1 MAIIDIVGYLNTE
14 TTISFKQNT
23 ENGYVTLK
31 PFLPILDQL
40 NDFDQ
45 DDTTNSTFT
54 IDSKKLQDSNE
65 SDIDSSKENSL
76 LTKFGVLVD
85 TDANGDKWITGDK
98 AILILKKSNLFELF
112 KDKLQSDQSHS
123 SSIKDGEV
131 EDSENDDNN
140 TNNNKLNPESITASA
155 TKRGKD
161 SPQLDHQRELGS
173 PLKKMKLSHLSNKLD
188 SLADVDLDSNKL
200 VVDSLNDNVHDEAND
215 NNNAIPLFKH
225 DLDFDI
231 IKTPLSIQR
240 TRTSST
246 VMDKDERMK
255 LETFLQKL
263 LFPSDENDETSSFT
277 SIESLLQELD
287 VMFPHVSLNLNIPV
301 DEHGNTP
308 LHWLT
313 SIANLNL
320 VKELVK
326 IGSNRLMGDNNGESP
341 LIKAVKSVNN
351 YDSGTFEELL
361 DYLYPCLVLEDYMNR
376 TVLHHIVITSGMA
389 GCSSA
394 ARYYLDILMGWI
406 VKKDARQGVTKDG
419 IVTDD
424 TDPILKNLTLN
435 WVLTN
440 MLNVQDSN
448 GDTCLNIA
456 ARLGNVG
463 IVDALLEYGAD
474 PFIANKSGLR
484 PADFGARTTTKNA
497 HEFGSNDG
505 SNDEN
510 IDKQNNVDDDLI
522 LTQHDEHNNGNNNNN
537 NNNDNNDENNN
548 NTELKLEFMKEPDTM
563 SLINDMKT
571 LLANVTK
578 DYEDELSEHKDKLS
592 KLHNQLNSQRHD
604 LTVAREKLQ
613 NAKQLNDEY
622 NLLKEQLTNLQKGI
636 EEEETNFIQE
646 SQKLGISAEETQGI
660 DWDSGEFDA
669 DEPFRVELIY
679 DFLENKLNNE
689 YDGDVEKLLNEES
702 VENVMKQIRSS
713 HSDED
718 ILNALPPAV
727 LLKARI
733 NAYKRND
740 EHLQNMLSN
749 IHEKQSNLEG
759 KFRRVLSLCLK
770 VDETKVDGM
779 LDGLLQAISSE
790 DPQDMDTGEMQDFL
804 NKHAIA

>member
-1 MAIIDIVGYLNTE
+1 MAIVDIIGYLNTE
-14 TTISFKQNT
+14 TTITLKQNT
-23 ENGYVTLK
+23 ENGYITLK

-40 NDFDQ
+40 NNFD
-45 DDTTNSTFT
+45 TSNGTFT
-54 IDSKKLQDSNE
+54 IDAKKLQEDYSSDFDSN
-65 SDIDSSKENSL
+65 KENLL

-98 AILILKKSNLFELF
+98 AIQLLNKSNIFELF
-112 KDKLQSDQSHS
+112 KDKLQSEESHPAS
-123 SSIKDGEV
+123 METAV
-131 EDSENDDNN
+131 DSAIS
-140 TNNNKLNPESITASA
+140 KLNHDPVTASA

-173 PLKKMKLSHLSNKLD
+173 PLKKMKLHQSNKLD
-188 SLADVDLDSNKL
+188 SLTDVDLDSNKL
-200 VVDSLNDNVHDEAND
+200 VDSLHDD
-215 NNNAIPLFKH
+215 TSNAIPLFKH
-225 DLDFDI
+225 DLDYDI
-231 IKTPLSIQR
+231 LKSPLSIQR
-240 TRTSST
+240 TRTSPT
-246 VMDKDERMK
+246 VTDKDERVK

-263 LFPSDENDETSSFT
+263 LFPSDENDNPSYTSV
-277 SIESLLQELD
+277 ESLIQELD

-301 DEHGNTP
+301 DENSNTP

-326 IGSNRLMGDNNGESP
+326 SGSNRLLGDNNGESP

-361 DYLYPCLVLEDYMNR
+361 DYLYPCLVLEDHMNR

-406 VKKDARQGVTKDG
+406 VKKDSRPGISKDG
-419 IVTDD
+419 ITTND
-424 TDPILKNLTLN
+424 TDPILKKLTLS

-474 PFIANKSGLR
+474 PYIANKSGLR
-484 PADFGARTTTKNA
+484 PADFGARTVKNSDG
-497 HEFGSNDG
+497 FGSNDN
-505 SNDEN
+505 NDNDLLKQEGDDMILAQSVGNHISTGDN
-510 IDKQNNVDDDLI
+510 IKNNED
-522 LTQHDEHNNGNNNNN
+522 NNNSNNNNS
-537 NNNDNNDENNN
+537 
-548 NTELKLEFMKEPDTM
+548 NTEMKLEFMKEPDTM

-578 DYEDELSEHKDKLS
+578 DYEDELNEHKNKLS
-592 KLHNQLNSQRHD
+592 SLHNELNSQRQD
-604 LTVAREKLQ
+604 LSNAREKLQ

-636 EEEETNFIQE
+636 EEEETTFIQE

-679 DFLENKLNNE
+679 EFLENKLNNE
-689 YDGDVEKLLNEES
+689 YDGDIEKLLNEES
-702 VENVMKQIRSS
+702 VENVMKQIRSN

-740 EHLQNMLSN
+740 EHLQTMLSK
-749 IHEKQSNLEG
+749 IHERQSNLEG

-804 NKHAIA
+804 NKHAIV

>member
-1 MAIIDIVGYLNTE
+1 MAIVDIIGYLNTD
-14 TTISFKQNT
+14 TTIRLKQNT

-40 NDFDQ
+40 NNFEG
-45 DDTTNSTFT
+45 NSGTFT
-54 IDSKKLQDSNE
+54 IDAKKLQEDYT
-65 SDIDSSKENSL
+65 SDFDLNKENLL
-76 LTKFGVLVD
+76 LTKFGILVD

-98 AILILKKSNLFELF
+98 AVQLLNKSNIFELF
-112 KDKLQSDQSHS
+112 KDKLHQEESRPT
-123 SSIKDGEV
+123 SIEASA
-131 EDSENDDNN
+131 DSEN
-140 TNNNKLNPESITASA
+140 TKLKHDPITASA
-155 TKRGKD
+155 TKRSKD
-161 SPQLDHQRELGS
+161 SPQIDHQRELGS
-173 PLKKMKLSHLSNKLD
+173 PLKKMKLHQSNKLD
-188 SLADVDLDSNKL
+188 SLTDVDLDSSKL
-200 VVDSLNDNVHDEAND
+200 VDSLQDDAS
-215 NNNAIPLFKH
+215 NAIPLFRH
-225 DLDFDI
+225 DLDYDI
-231 IKTPLSIQR
+231 LKSPLSIQR

-246 VMDKDERMK
+246 VMNKDERMK

-263 LFPSDENDETSSFT
+263 LFPSDENDNPTYASV
-277 SIESLLQELD
+277 ESLIQELD
-287 VMFPHVSLNLNIPV
+287 VMFPQVSLNLNIPV
-301 DEHGNTP
+301 DENSNTP

-326 IGSNRLMGDNNGESP
+326 SGSNRLLGDNNGESP
-341 LIKAVKSVNN
+341 LVKAVKSVNN

-361 DYLYPCLVLEDYMNR
+361 DYLYPCLVLEDHMNR

-406 VKKDARQGVTKDG
+406 VKKDSRTCVNKDG
-419 IVTDD
+419 ITTND
-424 TDPILKNLTLN
+424 TDPILKQLTLS

-474 PFIANKSGLR
+474 PYIANKSGLR
-484 PADFGARTTTKNA
+484 PADFGARTVKSTDG
-497 HEFGSNDG
+497 FGPNDDNT
-505 SNDEN
+505 NDLL
-510 IDKQNNVDDDLI
+510 KQEGDEMI
-522 LTQHDEHNNGNNNNN
+522 LTQSDDNHANT
-537 NNNDNNDENNN
+537 NNDINDN

-578 DYEDELSEHKDKLS
+578 DYEDEVNEHKNKLS
-592 KLHNQLNSQRHD
+592 NLHKELNSQRED
-604 LTVAREKLQ
+604 LTNAREKLQ

-646 SQKLGISAEETQGI
+646 SQKLGISAEETQDI

-679 DFLENKLNNE
+679 EFLENKLNSE
-689 YDGDVEKLLNEES
+689 YDGDIEKLLNEES
-702 VENVMKQIRSS
+702 VENVMKQIRSN

-740 EHLQNMLSN
+740 EHLQTMLN
-749 IHEKQSNLEG
+749 KIHEKQSNLEG

-804 NKHAIA
+804 NKHAIV